1 MTHWCHSQPRVHSHC
16 LPPPAQDPLGCSLE
30 QWPGIWT
37 GTPPMPIGDTT
48 GGGGGEREGEKEERR
63 TFLLVPSTLNVDFL
77 PWAPLE
83 RDNVCVVPF

>member
-37 GTPPMPIGDTT
+37 GTPPTPKGDTT
-48 GGGGGEREGEKEERR
+48 GGGGGGEREGEK
-63 TFLLVPSTLNVDFL
+63 TVI
-77 PWAPLE
+77 
-83 RDNVCVVPF
+83 